1 MLTPREL
8 DELADAISERV
19 VARLS
24 SRPVDRLIGK
34 EEAAALLG
42 CSIPTVE
49 RLTRSGSI
57 PSHKVGK
64 LRRYLP
70 SELLKRKV
78 GAA

>member
-1 MLTPREL
+1 VLTPREL